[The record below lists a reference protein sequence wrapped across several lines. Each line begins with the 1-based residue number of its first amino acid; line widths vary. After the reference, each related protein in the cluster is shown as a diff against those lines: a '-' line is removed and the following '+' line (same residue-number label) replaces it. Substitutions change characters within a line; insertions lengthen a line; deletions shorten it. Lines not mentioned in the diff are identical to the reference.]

1 MIARFDRIPTS
12 GLMRQFPMKRLTLA
26 ANGRAASPLLA
37 EVPTQARSTPDR
49 KLMKWCAGLPKSIML
64 TAEMQTSA
72 RPVILSEFGGY
83 SYKIP
88 EHSFNL
94 KKNGIKYIGP
104 CMESHTPFDLL
115 IIMLGS
121 NDCKRKFAY
130 SAMDIAGEMQI
141 MLEKV
146 QNYNRFRC
154 RDAFKVLLVSPPTVS
169 DAIRDSWLGDSFG
182 YENAA
187 KVSGELATWYK
198 TLAEMYDCDYLDA
211 SKYVRV
217 SDTDGI
223 HLDAEKQKKLGK
235 VIAEH
240 ISANA

>member
-1 MIARFDRIPTS
+1 MSATESIIINTKKRIVCFGDSLTWGYDPDNRVRFSEDIRWPQV
-12 GLMRQFPMKRLTLA
+12 LQKTLGEGYTVIEEGQ
-26 ANGRAASPLLA
+26 NGRTIATDDPA
-37 EVPTQARSTPDR
+37 E
-49 KLMKWCAGLPKSIML
+49 G
-64 TAEMQTSA
+64 E
-72 RPVILSEFGGY
+72 
-83 SYKIP
+83 
-88 EHSFNL
+88 
-94 KKNGIKYIGP
+94 KNGLKYIGP

>member
-1 MIARFDRIPTS
+1 MSATESIIINTKKRIVCFGDSLTWGYDPDNRVRFSEDIRWPQVLQKNLGEEYTVIEE
-12 GLMRQFPMKRLTLA
+12 GQ
-26 ANGRAASPLLA
+26 NGRTIATDDPA
-37 EVPTQARSTPDR
+37 E
-49 KLMKWCAGLPKSIML
+49 G
-64 TAEMQTSA
+64 E
-72 RPVILSEFGGY
+72 
-83 SYKIP
+83 
-88 EHSFNL
+88 
-94 KKNGIKYIGP
+94 KNGLKYIGP

-146 QNYNRFRC
+146 QSYNRFRC

-169 DAIRDSWLGDSFG
+169 DAIRDSWMGDSFG

-223 HLDAEKQKKLGK
+223 HLDAENQKKLGK

>member
-1 MIARFDRIPTS
+1 MSATESIIINTKKRIVCFGDSLTWGYDPDNRVRFSEDIRWPQVLQKNLGEEYTVIEE
-12 GLMRQFPMKRLTLA
+12 GQ
-26 ANGRAASPLLA
+26 NGRTIATDDPA
-37 EVPTQARSTPDR
+37 E
-49 KLMKWCAGLPKSIML
+49 G
-64 TAEMQTSA
+64 E
-72 RPVILSEFGGY
+72 
-83 SYKIP
+83 
-88 EHSFNL
+88 
-94 KKNGIKYIGP
+94 KNGLKYIGP

-146 QNYNRFRC
+146 QSYNRFRC

-223 HLDAEKQKKLGK
+223 HLDAENQKKLGK